1 MKNMS
6 NTGNTVPMP
15 DYYAFLGVPFTATQA
30 EIKRSYRR
38 LARKFHPDLNQQ
50 TQQAQDERIKL
61 LNEAYR
67 VLSDPKKRA
76 IYDQQRQQARQRI
89 TQEVPPSKPAQAPP
103 KPVPPEPKM
112 TWIEGAFGFV
122 RELRRELRE
131 K

>member
-1 MKNMS
+1 MNNML
-6 NTGNTVPMP
+6 PMP

-30 EIKRSYRR
+30 EIKRAYRR

-50 TQQAQDERIKL
+50 TQQAQDKRIKL

-67 VLSDPKKRA
+67 VLSDPQKRA
-76 IYDQQRQQARQRI
+76 LYGKQRQQARQRI
-89 TQEVPPSKPAQAPP
+89 TQEVPPSPPSQQSPPKEVPP
-103 KPVPPEPKM
+103 KPKM
-112 TWIEGAFGFV
+112 SWIEGAFGFV